1 MPQGLTHDFS
11 REGNSILHGRHLLG
25 NFDRRISQSRR
36 IGRKPDGAVVHFV
49 LLKIKTDLFRDPSWE
64 MILCCGI
71 IYQAFQSDTGDPLFW
86 DCS

>member
-1 MPQGLTHDFS
+1 
-11 REGNSILHGRHLLG
+11 
-25 NFDRRISQSRR
+25 
-36 IGRKPDGAVVHFV
+36 
-49 LLKIKTDLFRDPSWE
+49 